1 MSKFLQVLVIGVI
14 AGSIYGFIAIGMV
27 LVYRTTGVLNVAHG
41 GIGILSGYVAHEVIN
56 IRHQPYYAGILGG
69 VAMACLLGYLFEV
82 IVVRRLPGRPD
93 LQTAATLGLYVLLL
107 GVVVTVPWW
116 TTNAF
121 QVLPSPLLNKTFLVP
136 GTNQA
141 VTYDQVL
148 LLAALALFS
157 AGLYWMLR
165 RTRIGLAMRAVSD
178 SPAAAGLMGIKP
190 EMISRVLWIVG
201 FGLSG
206 MTTVLVAPI
215 TLLDQ
220 NALSLLTLKALTVAF
235 IGGLVS
241 LPLTVA
247 GGMILGIL
255 EASNDLYF
263 VHLPD
268 LKYAWPFILMVV
280 ALLWRGAQKRRSV
293 IDDAPVV
300 AAAA

>member
-1 MSKFLQVLVIGVI
+1 MSKFGQVLVIGGI

-56 IRHQPYYAGILGG
+56 IRHQSYYAGILGG
-69 VAMACLLGYLFEV
+69 VAIACLLGYLFEL

-121 QVLPSPLLNKTFLVP
+121 QVLPSPLLNKTFRVP
-136 GTNQA
+136 GTQQA
-141 VTYDQVL
+141 VTYDQVVL
-148 LLAALALFS
+148 IVALALFS

-178 SPAAAGLMGIKP
+178 NSDAAGLMGIKP
-190 EMISRVLWIVG
+190 QWVSRVLWIVG

-206 MTTVLVAPI
+206 LTTMLVAPI
-215 TLLDQ
+215 TLLDA

-247 GGMILGIL
+247 GGVILGTL
-255 EASNDLYF
+255 EAFNDLYL
-263 VHLPD
+263 VHFPD
-268 LKYAWPFILMVV
+268 LKYAWPFILMVL
-280 ALLWRGAQKRRSV
+280 ALVWRAAEKRRSV

-300 AAAA
+300 AAA

>member
-1 MSKFLQVLVIGVI
+1 MSKFGQVLVIGVI

-56 IRHQPYYAGILGG
+56 IRHQPYYEGILGG
-69 VAMACLLGYLFEV
+69 VAMACLLGYLFEL

-121 QVLPSPLLNKTFLVP
+121 QVLPSPLLNKTFRVP
-136 GTNQA
+136 GTRQA
-141 VTYDQVL
+141 VTYDQVVL
-148 LLAALALFS
+148 IVALALFS

-178 SPAAAGLMGIKP
+178 SSRAAGLMGIKP
-190 EMISRVLWIVG
+190 EMVSRVLWIVG

-206 MTTVLVAPI
+206 LTTMLVAPI
-215 TLLDQ
+215 TLLDA

-235 IGGLVS
+235 LGGLVS

-247 GGMILGIL
+247 GGVILGIL
-255 EASNDLYF
+255 EAFNDLYL

-268 LKYAWPFILMVV
+268 LKYAWPFILMVL
-280 ALLWRGAQKRRSV
+280 ALGWRSAEKRRSV
-293 IDDAPVV
+293 IADAPVV
-300 AAAA
+300 AAA

>member
-1 MSKFLQVLVIGVI
+1 MSKLLQTLVIGVI

-41 GIGILSGYVAHEVIN
+41 GIGILSGYVAHELIHF
-56 IRHQPYYAGILGG
+56 RHLPYYVGITGG
-69 VAMACLLGYLFEV
+69 VAIAGLLGFLFELV
-82 IVVRRLPGRPD
+82 VVRRLPGRPD

-121 QVLPSPLLNKTFLVP
+121 QVLPSPLLNKTIRVP
-136 GTNQA
+136 GTRQA
-141 VTYDQVL
+141 VTFDQL
-148 LLAALALFS
+148 LLMAALALFS

-178 SPAAAGLMGIKP
+178 SSEAAGLMGIRP
-190 EMISRVLWIVG
+190 ELVSRVLWTLG

-206 MTTVLVAPI
+206 MTTMLVAPI

-235 IGGLVS
+235 LGALVS

-247 GGMILGIL
+247 GAMVLGCL
-255 EASNDLYF
+255 EAANDLYF

-280 ALLWRGAQKRRSV
+280 VLLWRAREKRHDV

-300 AAAA
+300 AA

>member
-1 MSKFLQVLVIGVI
+1 MSKLLQVLVIGVI
-14 AGSIYGFIAIGMV
+14 AGSIYGFIAMGMV

-41 GIGILSGYVAHEVIN
+41 GIGILSGYVAHELIHF
-56 IRHQPYYAGILGG
+56 RHQPYYEGVAGG
-69 VAMACLLGYLFEV
+69 VAVACLLGLLFELV
-82 IVVRRLPGRPD
+82 VVRRLPGRPD
-93 LQTAATLGLYVLLL
+93 LQTAATLGLYTLLL

-121 QVLPSPLLNKTFLVP
+121 QVLPSPLLNKTFRVP
-136 GTNQA
+136 GTPES
-141 VTYDQVL
+141 VTYDQVVL
-148 LLAALALFS
+148 IVALALFS

-178 SPAAAGLMGIKP
+178 SSAAAGLMGIRP
-190 EMISRVLWIVG
+190 ETVSRVLWIVG

-206 MTTVLVAPI
+206 LTTMLVAPI
-215 TLLDQ
+215 TLLDA

-235 IGGLVS
+235 LGGLVS

-247 GGMILGIL
+247 GGLILGTL
-255 EASNDLYF
+255 EAFNDLYL

-280 ALLWRGAQKRRSV
+280 ALLWRAAEKRRSV
-293 IDDAPVV
+293 RDDAPVV

>member
-1 MSKFLQVLVIGVI
+1 MSKLLQVLVIGVI

-41 GIGILSGYVAHEVIN
+41 GIGILSGYVAHEIIN
-56 IRHQPYYAGILGG
+56 IRHQPYYLGIAGG
-69 VAMACLLGYLFEV
+69 VAIAALLGLLFELL
-82 IVVRRLPGRPD
+82 VVRRLPGRPD

-121 QVLPSPLLNKTFLVP
+121 QVLPSPLLNKTVRVP

-141 VTYDQVL
+141 VTYDQLVL
-148 LLAALALFS
+148 IVALALFS
-157 AGLYWMLR
+157 AALYWMLR

-178 SPAAAGLMGIKP
+178 SSDAAGLMGIRP
-190 EMISRVLWIVG
+190 EMVSLVLWTVG

-206 MTTVLVAPI
+206 LTTMLVAPI
-215 TLLDQ
+215 TLLDA

-235 IGGLVS
+235 LGGLVS

-247 GGMILGIL
+247 GGVILGCL
-255 EASNDLYF
+255 EAFNDLYL
-263 VHLPD
+263 VHFPD
-268 LKYAWPFILMVV
+268 LKYAWPFILMVL
-280 ALLWRGAQKRRSV
+280 ALMWRAVEKRRSV

-300 AAAA
+300 AAA

>member
-1 MSKFLQVLVIGVI
+1 MSKLLQVLVIGTI

-41 GIGILSGYVAHEVIN
+41 GLGILSGYVAHEIIN
-56 IRHQPYYAGILGG
+56 VRHQSYYLGVAGG
-69 VAMACLLGYLFEV
+69 VAIACLLGFIFELL
-82 IVVRRLPGRPD
+82 VVRRLPGRPD
-93 LQTAATLGLYVLLL
+93 LQTAATLGLYTLLL

-116 TTNAF
+116 TSNAF
-121 QVLPSPLLNKTFLVP
+121 QVLPSPLLNKTFRVP

-141 VTYDQVL
+141 VTYDQAVL
-148 LLAALALFS
+148 IVALALFS
-157 AGLYWMLR
+157 AGLYWLLR

-178 SPAAAGLMGIKP
+178 SSDAAGLMGIRP
-190 EMISRVLWIVG
+190 EMVSRVLWVVG

-206 MTTVLVAPI
+206 LTTMLVAPI
-215 TLLDQ
+215 TLLDA

-235 IGGLVS
+235 LGGLVS

-247 GGMILGIL
+247 GGVILGSL
-255 EASNDLYF
+255 EAANDLYLVDF
-263 VHLPD
+263 PD

-280 ALLWRGAQKRRSV
+280 ALVWRAAEKRRSV
-293 IDDAPVV
+293 RDDAPVV